1 MGYRI
6 VLRPVF
12 SVNSKTMFCRDNI
25 FLISATLDIPK
36 SLKQEQ
42 CIFTNNNNIR
52 INLEACNTR
61 WVSASSWLQT
71 FITWF
76 PVGEIKYSV
85 SLEII
90 IIKGIDL
97 GRIPE
102 LNSITYC
109 FFVSINLISVLTD
122 VQKLFP
128 GIFCSKL

>member
-6 VLRPVF
+6 VLRRVF

-25 FLISATLDIPK
+25 FLISATLNIPK
-36 SLKQEQ
+36 SLKQGQ

-71 FITWF
+71 LITRF
-76 PVGEIKYSV
+76 PAGEIKYSV
-85 SLEII
+85 SLEI